1 MTSLPLYSAACQA
14 QAKALVEELKGI
26 GKECFICQ
34 TECWQ
39 STRTIETREGELKDS
54 FKRNYEYVEQKRALN
69 DELNQYSDKLSAAN
83 GRIASLLAESMND
96 KMQIVALQ
104 AQIATLDTQI
114 ATFVPV
120 SEALAE
126 ARAEVKRLEAKE
138 ESDELRYAGIEFSSE
153 QKDEVLK
160 QNTQFI
166 ADLHGQLLA
175 AQGLNQNLIR
185 KNALNVERHAKEME
199 TAKAVF
205 EKVDNDLLAAQG
217 LNQNLIRQNALNA
230 ERHAKEMET
239 AKAVFE
245 KLVND
250 RVAAAESRAELAETR
265 FAMARS
271 ETGNFSASDALEF
284 VEGLREEL
292 RVQRDRLG
300 VFEGQLLL
308 ANGPGSKRPRPDDAV

>member
-1 MTSLPLYSAACQA
+1 MYSGACQA

-26 GKECFICQ
+26 EKECYICQ

-39 STRTIETREGELKDS
+39 STRTIEIREGELKDS
-54 FKRNYEYVEQKRALN
+54 FKRNYEYVKLKSALN
-69 DELNQYSDKLSAAN
+69 DELNQYSDKLSAAD

-96 KMQIVALQ
+96 KTQIVALQ

-185 KNALNVERHAKEME
+185 KNALN
-199 TAKAVF
+199 
-205 EKVDNDLLAAQG
+205 
-217 LNQNLIRQNALNA
+217 A

-245 KLVND
+245 KLAND
-250 RVAAAESRAELAETR
+250 RVVAAESRAELAETR
-265 FAMARS
+265 FAMARP
-271 ETGNFSASDALEF
+271 ETGTFSAGDALEF

-308 ANGPGSKRPRPDDAV
+308 AYGAGSKRPRPDDAV